1 MSKRRAS
8 SRPAETTADSHRVQA
23 CNLDR
28 FRGLPDAPGPT
39 ATSIVRGRAP
49 NAIRNGTAQQRL
61 DPDGIPEIPSAR

>member
-1 MSKRRAS
+1 
-8 SRPAETTADSHRVQA
+8 VQA

-61 DPDGIPEIPSAR
+61 DPDGIPEVPSAS